1 MDDQEFAVK
10 ADEALADLH
19 KRLLR
24 AAEQRDFEADLNNG
38 ALAIEFEE
46 PRAKFVVSPNSPV
59 KQIWVSAHAK
69 SFKLDWDAARNS
81 FVHAESGRSLAELI
95 GAAIG
100 EQLGE
105 EIAL

>member
-1 MDDQEFAVK
+1 MDDPEFALK
-10 ADEALADLH
+10 ADEALTELH
-19 KRLLR
+19 KRLLA
-24 AAEQRDFEADLNNG
+24 AAENWDFEADLNNG
-38 ALAIEFEE
+38 ALAIEFAE

-69 SFKLDWDAARNS
+69 SFKLDWDAARS
-81 FVHAESGRSLAELI
+81 AFVHAETGRSLVELI

-105 EIAL
+105 EVAL